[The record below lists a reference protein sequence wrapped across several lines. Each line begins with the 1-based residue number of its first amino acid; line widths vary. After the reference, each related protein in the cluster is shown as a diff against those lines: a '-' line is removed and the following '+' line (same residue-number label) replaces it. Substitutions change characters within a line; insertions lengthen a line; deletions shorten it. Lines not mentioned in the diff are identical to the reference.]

1 MEWPEVSERVVQYV
15 NNKLLLAKANQRL
28 SEAEIT
34 ILRAAWNKL
43 TYDEIAQETGY
54 TASYIQSGLANNLWK
69 LLTDVIGDG
78 ENITKSKFRY
88 FMEWKLSAG
97 ADLIPPEGS
106 IKGNAVLIGEPPAVM
121 SFYGRKT
128 ELQELRSAVEQN
140 KVVVLSGIS
149 GIGKTAL
156 AAQLLENIKS
166 KSEGGFDFLIWK
178 SIYYGPSP
186 GNLVAELLKLF
197 PQIQREPGESDSEEF
212 RMTKLISY
220 LRSNRILLVLDEA
233 ELFFKKEGYQLFL
246 RRIIEDQHDS
256 CVLLTSRELFKDM
269 AQLGA
274 SSRSIQS
281 IKLKGLAVDDALE
294 IVKARGLSV
303 TPKWG
308 QLIDLYQGIPSVI
321 DMVASQVQR
330 LFGGNVEEFFSYKT
344 SLMGDYIQKVLG
356 RELGEND
363 ALSSLKLEILNYL
376 CQHNEKAS
384 LIGFQEL
391 LKGLIKTKD
400 FSILDFKKALEGLA
414 ASSII
419 EVQTDSKTREEKY
432 HVNSLVMKYAMRG
445 RLTPTPT
452 QPI

>member
-1 MEWPEVSERVVQYV
+1 MWSEVSEQVVHYIHK
-15 NNKLLLAKANQRL
+15 KLLLAQETKRL
-28 SEAEIT
+28 NET
-34 ILRAAWNKL
+34 DMLVLRAAWDDVK
-43 TYDEIAQETGY
+43 YEEIVSDTEY
-54 TASYIQSGLANNLWK
+54 TSSYLQSGIAPSLWR
-69 LLTDVIGDG
+69 LLTDVMGNGEVISKKRFRSFMELRLRSDLGLDSQGREVIGD
-78 ENITKSKFRY
+78 
-88 FMEWKLSAG
+88 
-97 ADLIPPEGS
+97 
-106 IKGNAVLIGEPPAVM
+106 AVLIGDPPNIQ
-121 SFYGRKT
+121 SFYGRKAD
-128 ELQELRSAVEQN
+128 LLILKNAVREN
-140 KVVVLSGIS
+140 KVVVVSGIA

-156 AAQLLENIKS
+156 AAQLLENIKP
-166 KSEGGFDFLIWK
+166 KSEGSFDFLIWK

-246 RRIIEDQHDS
+246 RRIIEDQHNS

-269 AQLGA
+269 TQLGA

-303 TPKWG
+303 TPRWE
-308 QLIDLYQGIPSVI
+308 QLIDLYQGIPGVI
-321 DMVASQVQR
+321 DMVTSQVQR

-356 RELGEND
+356 RELSEND
-363 ALSSLKLEILNYL
+363 ALSNLKLEIVNYL
-376 CQHNEKAS
+376 CQHNEKAN
-384 LIGFQEL
+384 LVGFQEL

-414 ASSII
+414 ASSIV
-419 EVQTDSKTREEKY
+419 EVQADSKTKEEKY

-445 RLTPTPT
+445 RLTPT

>member
-1 MEWPEVSERVVQYV
+1 MEWLEVSERVVQYV

-34 ILRAAWNKL
+34 ILKAAWNKL

-106 IKGNAVLIGEPPAVM
+106 IKGNAVLIGEPPAVV

-128 ELQELRSAVEQN
+128 ELQELKSAVEQK
-140 KVVVLSGIS
+140 KVVVLSGIT
-149 GIGKTAL
+149 GVGKTAL
-156 AAQLLENIKS
+156 AVKLLESLKQKS
-166 KSEGGFDFLIWK
+166 QGDFDFLIWK

-233 ELFFKKEGYQLFL
+233 ESLLRNKDSKLFI
-246 RRIIEDQHDS
+246 RRIIEDQHNS
-256 CVLLTSRELFKDM
+256 CVLFTSRELFQDI
-269 AQLGA
+269 AQLRT
-274 SSRSIQS
+274 SNRSIQS
-281 IKLKGLAVDDALE
+281 IKLKGLTIDDALE
-294 IVKARGLSV
+294 IVKARGLSA
-303 TPKWG
+303 TPRWE
-308 QLIDLYQGIPSVI
+308 QLIDLYQGIPDVI
-321 DMVASQVQR
+321 DMITSQVQR

-344 SLMGDYIQKVLG
+344 SLMGDYIQKVFG
-356 RELGEND
+356 RELGKND
-363 ALSSLKLEILNYL
+363 ALSNLKFKIVEYL
-376 CQHNEKAS
+376 SHRTEAHR
-384 LIGFQEL
+384 LVDFQDL
-391 LKGLIKTKD
+391 LKGLSTTED

-419 EVQTDSKTREEKY
+419 EVQIDSSTKAEKY
-432 HVNSLVMKYAMRG
+432 CVNSLVMKYVAKG
-445 RLTPTPT
+445 RLAPVST